1 MSYTYFSSWPGAASP
16 PDRLVDRMGWCLRG
30 SIICEF
36 HVAAYISRLPAVN
49 HHNGVLIMEIIAQ
62 SVAVVVVAHCGR
74 GIDRRMEWGLGRRAG
89 PGRKEGQA
97 ASLLA
102 RKGGAT
108 TTSGLTLNC
117 RNCGEN
123 PIKKIRNVPQNFIQ
137 KIVEFVRDSSER
149 CCNKSNKRYMRIC
162 QNL

>member
-1 MSYTYFSSWPGAASP
+1 
-16 PDRLVDRMGWCLRG
+16 
-30 SIICEF
+30 
-36 HVAAYISRLPAVN
+36 
-49 HHNGVLIMEIIAQ
+49 MEIIAQ

-108 TTSGLTLNC
+108 TTSELTLNC
-117 RNCGEN
+117 RNCGEKYEWREA
-123 PIKKIRNVPQNFIQ
+123 IIRRNTHNF
-137 KIVEFVRDSSER
+137 V
-149 CCNKSNKRYMRIC
+149 
-162 QNL
+162 L